1 VVIRALTLP
10 AAVLS
15 AAVLGSGAAAADS
28 GAISYWSDHP
38 WPSLRSVR
46 PDGSG
51 SRLVYRTR
59 QNAKRPVLS
68 PDGRWIAFDGAPPG
82 KPPLSD
88 FDVQLVRPDGT
99 GRRTIAAGAAKEIDP
114 QWSPDGR
121 LVSFSRSQAGLAGW
135 SVWVVRPSD
144 GMTRRLGAGQG
155 ARWSPDGRRIAFSR
169 NAAPDHGDL
178 FTMDVGGGHL
188 RRLTDTPEHEEP
200 AAYSTDG
207 DHLLFTRY
215 DDTGCG
221 HVWVMAAKGG
231 EAHRLTPSATCD
243 VAGAFSPD
251 GTRIV
256 FTSERTGHPQLFVMR
271 ADGSGQRNIS
281 RNAFAD
287 FATGWR

>member
-1 VVIRALTLP
+1 MRIVLLP
-10 AAVLS
+10 AL
-15 AAVLGSGAAAADS
+15 AAAALAGGAAAS
-28 GAISYWSDHP
+28 GGAGISYWSDHP

-51 SRLVYRTR
+51 SHLVYRTR

-99 GRRTIAAGAAKEIDP
+99 GRRTIAAGPAKEIDP

-121 LVSFSRSQAGLAGW
+121 LVSFSRSQPGLAGW
-135 SVWVVRPSD
+135 SVWVVRPGD
-144 GMTRRLGAGQG
+144 GVTRRLGVGQG

-169 NAAPDHGDL
+169 NATPAHGDL
-178 FTMDVGGGHL
+178 FAMDVRGGHL
-188 RRLTDTPEHEEP
+188 RRLTGTPEHEEP
-200 AAYSTDG
+200 AAYSPDG
-207 DHLLFTRY
+207 GRLLFTRY
-215 DDTGCG
+215 DDDTGCG
-221 HVWVMAAKGG
+221 HVWVMPAGGG
-231 EAHRLTPSATCD
+231 EARRLTPLGTCD

-251 GTRIV
+251 GARIV

-271 ADGSGQRNIS
+271 ADGGAQRNIS